1 MKKIKLLLAVF
12 ACIVLLSACKTRHK
26 PGCLSLKTVVELVKK

>member
-1 MKKIKLLLAVF
+1 MKKTKLLLTLF

-26 PGCLSLKTVVELVKK
+26 PGCLSLKAVVEMVKK